1 MWQRSAMARG
11 NVRLVRAGIA
21 AVACAVVTAPDA
33 ARAQPPELAARVIP
47 AADLQSDLALLR
59 RAFESLHPGLHR
71 YRSPAEIDAAFAAL
85 ERKFGQ
91 DRTLAEAYLGLAGL
105 TAYLQCG
112 HTYPNFYN
120 QGPAVTAALLE
131 APRLP
136 FEFRWL
142 DGRMVVT
149 RSFATTP
156 ALRPGAE
163 VLSIDGRPAG
173 EILAALLPYSRADGA
188 NDARRIS
195 NLEVQGRGRYEAF
208 DVYFPS
214 RFPRPPSQ
222 PFELVVRRSPGA
234 ATEVVSVPGMA
245 AAARPATEGAPRGAV
260 NPWQYLEPEP
270 GVGLLRMPTWALYNS
285 SWDWQG
291 YLDALFRDLADRGIG
306 DLVLDLRANEGG
318 SDVGS
323 AIVAHLV
330 AEDLPAGRI
339 ERRTRYRS
347 VPADLR
353 PHLETWDRSFYDWG
367 TAATDLG
374 DGYFRLVREGE
385 TAEGLVIRPRA
396 PRYTGRLWVLV
407 GPVNSSA
414 TFEFASAVRRHGL
427 GTLVGQPTGGNQRGI
442 TGGAFFFLRLPHTG
456 IEIDVPLIGQ
466 FPMSSTQVP
475 DAGVEPDL
483 PVRPTI
489 EDVSTGRDMEL
500 EAVLA
505 RIREQRDQAPASRGT
520 GGRRL

>member
-1 MWQRSAMARG
+1 MRPWHGRACGAWRSVWGGM
-11 NVRLVRAGIA
+11 VA
-21 AVACAVVTAPDA
+21 AA
-33 ARAQPPELAARVIP
+33 LAAAPVTGTASAPVPDPAGRVVP

-85 ERKFGQ
+85 DREFAR
-91 DRTLAEAYLGLAGL
+91 DRTLAEAYLGFARL

-120 QGPAVTAALLE
+120 QSPAVTAALLE

-142 DGRMVVT
+142 ESRMVVT

-188 NDARRIS
+188 NDAKRIS

-208 DVYFPS
+208 DVYFPL
-214 RFPRPPSQ
+214 RFPRPASQ

-234 ATEVVSVPGMA
+234 ATEEVSVPGMA
-245 AAARPATEGAPRGAV
+245 AAARPATEGAPRGAT

-291 YLDALFRDLADRGIG
+291 YLDGLC
-306 DLVLDLRANEGG
+306 
-318 SDVGS
+318 S
-323 AIVAHLV
+323 AISRIGAL
-330 AEDLPAGRI
+330 ATSCSTCARTRAARTSGAPSSPTSSRRTCPPAGWSDARATAAS
-339 ERRTRYRS
+339 RRTCGPFSRPGT
-347 VPADLR
+347 PASTTGVRR
-353 PHLETWDRSFYDWG
+353 P
-367 TAATDLG
+367 
-374 DGYFRLVREGE
+374 
-385 TAEGLVIRPRA
+385 P
-396 PRYTGRLWVLV
+396 
-407 GPVNSSA
+407 SSA
-414 TFEFASAVRRHGL
+414 TTTSGWSAR
-427 GTLVGQPTGGNQRGI
+427 
-442 TGGAFFFLRLPHTG
+442 A
-456 IEIDVPLIGQ
+456 
-466 FPMSSTQVP
+466 
-475 DAGVEPDL
+475 
-483 PVRPTI
+483 RPP
-489 EDVSTGRDMEL
+489 RD
-500 EAVLA
+500 
-505 RIREQRDQAPASRGT
+505 R
-520 GGRRL
+520 

>member
-1 MWQRSAMARG
+1 MRQWHRRARG
-11 NVRLVRAGIA
+11 AWRSVWAGMVA
-21 AVACAVVTAPDA
+21 AAFAAAPVTGTASVPSPDPA
-33 ARAQPPELAARVIP
+33 GRVIP

-71 YRSPAEIDAAFAAL
+71 YRSPTEIDAAFAAL
-85 ERKFGQ
+85 DREFAR
-91 DRTLAEAYLGLAGL
+91 DRTLAEAYLGFARL

-120 QGPAVTAALLE
+120 QSPAVTAALLE
-131 APRLP
+131 ATRLP

-142 DGRMVVT
+142 EGRMVVT

-163 VLSIDGRPAG
+163 VLAIDGRPAG

-188 NDARRIS
+188 NDAKRIS

-208 DVYFPS
+208 DVYFPL
-214 RFPRPPSQ
+214 RFPRPAAQ

-234 ATEVVSVPGMA
+234 ATEDVSVPGMA
-245 AAARPATEGAPRGAV
+245 AAARPATEGAPRGAT

-291 YLDALFRDLADRGIG
+291 YLDGLFRDLADRGIG

-330 AEDLPAGRI
+330 AEDVPAGRM

-353 PHLETWDRSFYDWG
+353 PFLETWDPGFYDWG
-367 TAATDLG
+367 AAATELG
-374 DGYFRLVREGE
+374 DDYFRLVREGE
-385 TAEGLVIRPRA
+385 TAEGQVIKPRA
-396 PRYTGRLWVLV
+396 PRYAGRVWVLV

-414 TFEFASAVRRHGL
+414 TFEFASTIRRHGL
-427 GTLVGQPTGGNQRGI
+427 GTLVGQQTGGNQRGI
-442 TGGAFFFLRLPHTG
+442 TGGAFFFLRLPRTG
-456 IEIDVPLIGQ
+456 IEVDVPLIGQ
-466 FPMSSTQVP
+466 FPISSAPLP
-475 DAGVEPDL
+475 DAGIEPDVPL
-483 PVRPTI
+483 RPAV
-489 EDVSTGRDMEL
+489 EDIASGRDAEL

-505 RIREQRDQAPASRGT
+505 RIRTASTRQ
-520 GGRRL
+520 